1 MKLHRIELIVVD
13 FESFEVEDILV
24 DIKQS
29 CEQLIRCVST
39 TTVDVG
45 DDYWN
50 DNNIIN
56 SNLSTPEEVIAEFE
70 RASQNHI

>member
-29 CEQLIRCVST
+29 CGQLIRCVST

>member
-1 MKLHRIELIVVD
+1 MMLP
-13 FESFEVEDILV
+13 
-24 DIKQS
+24 
-29 CEQLIRCVST
+29 T